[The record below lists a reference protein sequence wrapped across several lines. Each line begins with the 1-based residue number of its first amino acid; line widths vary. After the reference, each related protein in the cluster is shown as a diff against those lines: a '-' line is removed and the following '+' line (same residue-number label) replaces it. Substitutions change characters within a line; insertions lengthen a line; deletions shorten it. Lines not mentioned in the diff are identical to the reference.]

1 VREDRELP
9 TAHLSDD
16 ELFALSLPTTA
27 APEPLPSHLLDCLR
41 CSRVMADWKSALHDL
56 AEEDEAAVDRRS
68 PEEWRNAGDATL
80 ESIRR
85 SGPPGRSRVRT
96 LAWALPVAASLFLV
110 AVFAVR
116 RPSAPVSF
124 DDTAGLSAQDRAD
137 DALLRDV
144 DQMASGDES
153 AAGWST
159 LAPVADDSDSA
170 PAAEAGS

>member
-1 VREDRELP
+1 
-9 TAHLSDD
+9 
-16 ELFALSLPTTA
+16 
-27 APEPLPSHLLDCLR
+27 
-41 CSRVMADWKSALHDL
+41 MADWKSALHDL
-56 AEEDEAAVDRRS
+56 AEEDEAAIDRRS
-68 PEEWRNAGDATL
+68 PEDWRIAGDATL
-80 ESIRR
+80 EAIRR

>member
-1 VREDRELP
+1 VREDRELS

-16 ELFALSLPTTA
+16 ELFALSLPPTA
-27 APEPLPSHLLDCLR
+27 APEPLPPHLLECLR
-41 CSRVMADWKSALHDL
+41 CSRVVADWKSALHDL
-56 AEEDEAAVDRRS
+56 AEEDEAAINRRP
-68 PEEWRNAGDATL
+68 PEDWRTAGDATL
-80 ESIRR
+80 DAIRR

-96 LAWALPVAASLFLV
+96 LVWALPVAASLFLV

-144 DQMASGDES
+144 DRMASGDES

-159 LAPVADDSDSA
+159 LAPVSEDSDSI
-170 PAAEAGS
+170 PAAEDGS